1 MKRLVILGAG
11 TAGQMAANKLRR
23 HLAMHESQTTVVDR
37 EGLKVP
43 VASGTTPLLTGPIRR
58 DRGKSGGL
66 VAEAVG
72 SMVELSEGDREAM
85 LRAAVVAPSMHNT
98 QPWRFRFHDRA
109 VEVFR
114 DRERELPAE
123 DPDRRMLFVSL
134 GAAIFNLRVEA
145 AARGYGSQVR
155 QLMDRQR
162 PDLVAVVELGGPRS
176 GQLQLLAPYL
186 IHRRTNRQPF
196 SDRRLPAQVRAVLAL
211 SARIEGA
218 ELQWLDRPLR
228 RWWLR
233 MATSD
238 TAAAD
243 DQDTGRTAE
252 RRQWV
257 GGDRDADGIP
267 STALGPR
274 SAGGEALVRELAAT
288 PADATRPMARFEPE
302 PQLAVLSTRYD
313 GPMEWLRAGQALE
326 RVLLEAT
333 AHGVST
339 SLLNQVLEHE
349 DLRDELDDPLDP
361 GIRPQAVIRFGY
373 GPPAPP
379 TPRRSLADVTMPD
392 DVVDGQR
399 QSDEPTPSG
408 PLK

>member
-1 MKRLVILGAG
+1 
-11 TAGQMAANKLRR
+11 
-23 HLAMHESQTTVVDR
+23 VV
-37 EGLKVP
+37 K
-43 VASGTTPLLTGPIRR
+43 
-58 DRGKSGGL
+58 
-66 VAEAVG
+66 AVG
-72 SMVELSEGDREAM
+72 LMVELSAGDRDAM

-98 QPWRFRFHDRA
+98 QPWRFRFHDRV
-109 VEVFR
+109 VEVYR

-155 QLMDRQR
+155 QLMDQRR

-176 GQLQLLAPYL
+176 GRLERLAPYL

-196 SDRRLPAQVRAVLAL
+196 SGQRLPAQVRVELTL

-228 RWWLR
+228 RWSLR
-233 MATSD
+233 MATND
-238 TAAAD
+238 AATTD
-243 DQDTGRTAE
+243 DEDAGRTAE
-252 RRQWV
+252 RREWV

-267 STALGPR
+267 FTALGPR
-274 SAGGEALVRELAAT
+274 SAGGEGVVREFAAT
-288 PADATRPMARFEPE
+288 PADATRPMALFEPE

-349 DLRDELDDPLDP
+349 DLRAELDDPLAP
-361 GIRPQAVIRFGY
+361 GTRPQTVIRFGY
-373 GPPAPP
+373 GPPVPP
-379 TPRRSLADVTMPD
+379 TPRRPLADVTIPD
-392 DVVDGQR
+392 DAVTDQ
-399 QSDEPTPSG
+399 Q
-408 PLK
+408 